1 MGNGLTPPKSELLD
15 PFYSRS
21 PDRSDILWRNAL
33 ENPSLVQLDHRILA
47 TTTFTAVMALWTYA
61 RYSPSIRGVLTRSAT
76 RGVSA
81 VAYLA
86 WMQVILG
93 ISTLLYLVPT
103 PLAATHQA
111 GSLALL
117 TGVLVLRS
125 RLAAPAPLVRL
136 VSERLS
142 ASSAGNV
149 ATGSVGLGN
158 NHFSTMVKHSRAVRA
173 A

>member
-1 MGNGLTPPKSELLD
+1 M
-15 PFYSRS
+15 
-21 PDRSDILWRNAL
+21 
-33 ENPSLVQLDHRILA
+33 
-47 TTTFTAVMALWTYA
+47 
-61 RYSPSIRGVLTRSAT
+61 LTRSAA

-86 WMQVILG
+86 WMQVVLG

-136 VSERLS
+136 VTARLS
-142 ASSAGNV
+142 ATGTGSIAATSAGM
-149 ATGSVGLGN
+149 GKS
-158 NHFSTMVKHSRAVRA
+158 HFSTMAKHGRTVSV
-173 A
+173 